1 HSFGGQW
8 IKVYIDFDNSDS
20 FNEADELVFA
30 STSGAT
36 TTNGTIIIP
45 VSATT
50 TTTRMR
56 VMTKWNS
63 LPTNSCDP
71 GGGWGETH
79 DYTVNIIGPPSTPPT
94 PTQTAGVP
102 SCTVGSDLDV
112 VGTPD
117 TDVLWYWQTSTT
129 GTSTATPYTGP
140 HTVYANGIYYLR
152 A

>member
-1 HSFGGQW
+1 MKKLYSLIGVCLFGLGQINAQYCTPNHANGCGSGDNINDFTVPTAGIDHLGSGCSAGSYGDFTTISGTMIAGDSYNFSATHSFGGQW

-56 VMTKWNS
+56 VMTKWN
-63 LPTNSCDP
+63 
-71 GGGWGETH
+71 
-79 DYTVNIIGPPSTPPT
+79 
-94 PTQTAGVP
+94 
-102 SCTVGSDLDV
+102 
-112 VGTPD
+112 
-117 TDVLWYWQTSTT
+117 
-129 GTSTATPYTGP
+129 
-140 HTVYANGIYYLR
+140 
-152 A
+152 